1 MTILSAAFS
10 NLEKSAVLLQTSEA
24 GSVMLDLTT
33 PNDNSGGW
41 RAVYQAWG
49 GQTAAYIEPAG
60 PTSLQLAKAHV
71 ASHFDGLELLTLK
84 DWRDSLPAN
93 VTPKLQASYAWVQTV
108 IGTAAAGGTAFA
120 NPPHTFS
127 EVLAEISTL

>member
-24 GSVMLDLTT
+24 GSVMLLLDGD
-33 PNDNSGGW
+33 DNSGGW
-41 RAVYQAWG
+41 RAVYLAWNG
-49 GQTAAYIEPAG
+49 LTDAYVAPAG

-71 ASHFDGLELLTLK
+71 AAHFDGLELLTLK

-108 IGTAAAGGTAFA
+108 IGTAAGGGTTFA

-127 EVLAEISTL
+127 DVLAEISTL

>member
-1 MTILSAAFS
+1 MNIISAQFA
-10 NLEKSAVLLQTSEA
+10 NAAGTAVMLATQEA
-24 GSVMLDLTT
+24 GAVMLDLTT
-33 PNDNSGGW
+33 DKDNSGGW

-71 ASHFDGLELLTLK
+71 AAHFDGLELLTLK

-108 IGTAAAGGTAFA
+108 IGTAAAGGTTFA